1 MHIGGLQKCS
11 LIDYPGKLSAILFTT
26 GCNFRCHYC
35 HNPELVLPRQYAP
48 EIPLE
53 EVYAFLKKRVGQLD
67 AVTITGG
74 EPTFHKELPEMIKKI
89 KKMGFLIKLDT
100 NGTALDMLQ
109 YLLREGLLDYVAMDV
124 KAPLQDYKKI
134 VGWAVSPDTL
144 QASIDLLIHTGIPHE
159 FRTTLVKELTSKE
172 DIRQIAQTIQG
183 ADAYYL
189 QRFIPSKLNNPAFQ
203 TAFSYSHDELTLLAN
218 ELTQYVKGCHV
229 R

>member
-1 MHIGGLQKCS
+1 MRIGGLQKCS

-35 HNPELVLPRQYAP
+35 HNPALVLPRQYAP
-48 EIPLE
+48 DIPLG
-53 EVYAFLKKRVGQLD
+53 EVYDFLKKRVGQLD

-74 EPTFHKELPEMIKKI
+74 EPTFHKELPEVIEKI

-100 NGTALDMLQ
+100 NGTHLDMLQ
-109 YLLREGLLDYVAMDV
+109 SLLKAGLLDYVAMDV
-124 KAPLQDYKKI
+124 KAPLEEYKKI
-134 VGWAVSPDTL
+134 VGWAVNPEIL

-172 DIRQIAQTIQG
+172 DIRKIAQAIQG

-189 QRFIPSKLNNPAFQ
+189 QKFIPSKLTNPAFQ
-203 TAFSYSHDELTLLAN
+203 TASSYTHDELTLLAN
-218 ELTQYVKGCHV
+218 ELTQYVNACHV